1 MIEIDRHYLRLDI
14 REHVDPHSKS
24 GKGWLVDLCDLNG
37 RVISEAIG
45 AGETLRLAME
55 EAGGEIT
62 HYVVNEMID
71 KRLQEAS
78 K

>member
-37 RVISEAIG
+37 RVIGEAIG
-45 AGETLRLAME
+45 AAETLLLAME
-55 EAGGEIT
+55 EAGREIT
-62 HYVVNEMID
+62 HYIASE
-71 KRLQEAS
+71 LLEEAS